1 MKLYIKFI
9 LILFFNFFTL
19 NLFPADIPKNLIIKV
34 IKEGENQT
42 GVRAKNTDLISVNY
56 TGWIFDKS
64 VATNNYCDAK
74 GEMCDSNIL
83 ESFNH
88 VNPFQFVLGKGIV
101 IKGWDLGLQNMKVS
115 EQRCLIIP
123 PHLAYDDR
131 RIGNIIKPNS
141 TLIFEVKLLEI
152 LKVVKEKK

>member
-9 LILFFNFFTL
+9 LILFLNFFTL

-74 GEMCDSNIL
+74 GEMFDSNTL

-88 VNPFQFVLGKGIV
+88 VKPFQFVLGKGIV

-115 EQRCLIIP
+115 EKRCLIIP
-123 PHLAYDDR
+123 PHLAYGDR
-131 RIGNIIKPNS
+131 RIGNKIKPNS

-152 LKVVKEKK
+152 LKVGKE

>member
-9 LILFFNFFTL
+9 LILFFNFVTL
-19 NLFPADIPKNLIIKV
+19 NLFPADIPKNLIITV
-34 IKEGENQT
+34 IKEAENQT
-42 GVRAKNTDLISVNY
+42 GIRAENTDLITVNY

-74 GEMCDSNIL
+74 GEMFDSNIL

-88 VNPFQFVLGKGIV
+88 VKPFIFVLGKGIV
-101 IKGWDLGLQNMKVS
+101 IKGWYLGLQDMKIN

-123 PHLAYDDR
+123 PHLAYGDR

-152 LKVVKEKK
+152 LKVEK